1 MIVLLHA
8 VLGPGLASEE
18 WVGTITVEERIVGPS
33 DVAGNDRAELDDYLK
48 LLESRLRQ
56 ARQELPTV
64 PPLVARILRGDV
76 GTYEAELERVA
87 LARGG
92 VVTIGATAFVIRGQ
106 RMVVLGNGP
115 RLIIDRE
122 HGTAVA
128 AGAGKRETIQL
139 APVST
144 ARELDK
150 GAQEV
155 AVPALG
161 LTARRV
167 DLKAEGKKCQVLVV
181 PGLPNPYALG
191 LLQYHAED
199 KESLALALS
208 TLPGLPV
215 LVEYTADGVAHR
227 WVVNQIDR
235 RPVDESIFSE

>member
-1 MIVLLHA
+1 VA
-8 VLGPGLASEE
+8 AAE
-18 WVGTITVEERIVGPS
+18 WSGTITVEERIVGPS
-33 DVAGNDRAELDDYLK
+33 DVGGNDRVELDDYLK
-48 LLESRLRQ
+48 QLESRLRK

-92 VVTIGATAFVIRGQ
+92 VVAIGSTAFVIRGQ

-128 AGAGKRETIQL
+128 AGAGKHETIQL
-139 APVST
+139 AAAPTPHEV
-144 ARELDK
+144 DK
-150 GAQEV
+150 GATEV

-161 LTARRV
+161 LTAKRV

-181 PGLPNPYALG
+181 LGLPNPYALG

-227 WVVNQIDR
+227 WVVKQIDR
-235 RPVDESIFSE
+235 RPVDESVFSE